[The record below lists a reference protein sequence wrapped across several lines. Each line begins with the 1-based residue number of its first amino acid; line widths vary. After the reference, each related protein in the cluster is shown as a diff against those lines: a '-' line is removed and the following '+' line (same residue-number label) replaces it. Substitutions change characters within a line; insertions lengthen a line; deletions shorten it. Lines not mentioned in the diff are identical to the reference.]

1 MEKLTKTSN
10 GQWDLVKA
18 EDISGQEV
26 NSEMA
31 MSQMESIIHHIKEIH
46 SMIES
51 KEVMP
56 DWVNA
61 KITESAKSLS
71 EVAHFI
77 AGLKKDK

>member
-26 NSEMA
+26 SSEMA
-31 MSQMESIIHHIKEIH
+31 MSQMESIVHHIKEIS

-61 KITESAKSLS
+61 KITESAKALS
-71 EVAHFI
+71 DVAHFI